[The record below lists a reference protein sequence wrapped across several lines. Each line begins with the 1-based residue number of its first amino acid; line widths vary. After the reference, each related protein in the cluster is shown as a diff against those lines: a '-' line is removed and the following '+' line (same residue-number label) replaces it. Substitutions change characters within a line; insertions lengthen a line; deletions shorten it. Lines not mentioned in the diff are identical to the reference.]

1 MKKDKNQHVWRVFL
15 MNPLNQRIK
24 KTQDK
29 LKLLQD
35 LFTLYQN
42 DKRITKNFDVE
53 DTEEYR

>member
-1 MKKDKNQHVWRVFL
+1 